1 LESAHMVGSGE
12 TSTVDREEMLVGK
25 VIAVKKLWRV
35 DKEDIN
41 QRRSVLAE
49 VEILNL
55 HYEEYL
61 A

>member
-1 LESAHMVGSGE
+1 MVGSGE
-12 TSTVDREEMLVGK
+12 TSTVYREEMLVGK
-25 VIAVKKLWRV
+25 VIVVKKLWRV

-41 QRRSVLAE
+41 QRRSVLAKI
-49 VEILNL
+49 EILNL